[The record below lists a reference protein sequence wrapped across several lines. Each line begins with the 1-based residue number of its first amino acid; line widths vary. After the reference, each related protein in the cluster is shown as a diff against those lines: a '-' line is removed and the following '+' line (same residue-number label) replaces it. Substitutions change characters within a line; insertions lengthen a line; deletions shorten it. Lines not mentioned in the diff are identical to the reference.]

1 VFCGIGL
8 ASGQLL
14 LVNATLVIFGKHRNG
29 GEAPMVLELSA
40 MPAACVRSFSLFPTV
55 EFQLTCFDPQIM
67 PNCSVNEP
75 KLTIRMRHLVLLS
88 TRSENLHDK
97 LRSMINLLAV
107 LKAEALSCKL
117 IGPCLPWSK
126 RNGYPTTIK
135 DRFSSYRLYLLN
147 K

>member
-1 VFCGIGL
+1 
-8 ASGQLL
+8 
-14 LVNATLVIFGKHRNG
+14 
-29 GEAPMVLELSA
+29 M
-40 MPAACVRSFSLFPTV
+40 
-55 EFQLTCFDPQIM
+55 FDPQIM

-97 LRSMINLLAV
+97 LKSMINLLAV
-107 LKAEALSCKL
+107 LKVEAHSCKL
-117 IGPCLPWSK
+117 IGHCLPWSK

-135 DRFSSYRLYLLN
+135 DRSSSYRLYLLN